1 MTNCIGSIL
10 HLEILPSSPR
20 LWMDAWIVAR
30 ECLTECSQT
39 RLLLPGISLLSLLLL
54 LLVTVCKKGSK
65 TVEPISVPSVLK
77 AAVCGIWRVSLMSS
91 LLPGSHRQEVLC
103 SQVPQRTQCNVFFIV
118 FCLPAQSNAHPQ
130 KAVGRSG
137 CLKNTPR
144 IAFPSQVPV
153 SLKGSH
159 LSKSR
164 WLLLR
169 AKHIHTADSLF
180 VQHVWILG
188 CTQLV
193 LSGALPQYSHYFLN
207 PFCVLPT
214 WGVVVTLQKSPPSLL
229 ATQWPGPL
237 PMVDPWAPACLTLPN
252 IL

>member
-118 FCLPAQSNAHPQ
+118 FCLPAQSNLTRWPWVWAGQNLH
-130 KAVGRSG
+130 VG
-137 CLKNTPR
+137 LV
-144 IAFPSQVPV
+144 SQQ
-153 SLKGSH
+153 
-159 LSKSR
+159 
-164 WLLLR
+164 
-169 AKHIHTADSLF
+169 KHILLF
-180 VQHVWILG
+180 MWPQVAF
-188 CTQLV
+188 
-193 LSGALPQYSHYFLN
+193 LSWVEDRDQSY
-207 PFCVLPT
+207 
-214 WGVVVTLQKSPPSLL
+214 
-229 ATQWPGPL
+229 
-237 PMVDPWAPACLTLPN
+237 DTLPN
-252 IL
+252 PPKNIFNEHNWNIPKDYLNHTRQRCWRQIHCGHTNVFFLFSLF